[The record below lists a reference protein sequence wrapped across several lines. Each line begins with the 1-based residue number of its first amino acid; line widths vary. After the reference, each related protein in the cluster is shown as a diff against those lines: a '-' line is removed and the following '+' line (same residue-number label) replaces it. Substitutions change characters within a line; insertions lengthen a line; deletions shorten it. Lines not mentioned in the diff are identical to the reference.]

1 MKPMRWALIFLLA
14 VVSTQVTH
22 AGLADK
28 LASPDADKR
37 EKALKKFNDMWP
49 EDEAAFFASLTKD
62 FKDETRSDK
71 KETLAH
77 ALTNLSCGILG
88 WIDHQN
94 RWADAFDG
102 IKLVAASNPDI
113 AADAFPTLLARM
125 KAPGEG
131 DPLRHSAKARL
142 TLQSLGKGI
151 APKILEALKEENAQE
166 EAVLYELP
174 GGVPFPRSHLIVDLE
189 GVLYD
194 LLGQEGLD
202 LAARQQGFKSWQDR
216 QSKRAKKRENDENTQ
231 ARQERESYSEVI
243 RLAKAGDAN
252 AQNELGTMH
261 IEGKGVK
268 QDFGEAFKWL
278 AKAQAK
284 GSPEAE
290 QNLYALLRR
299 DIMSE
304 MVAEDV
310 KWGKQPLNFMM
321 PIPGVLGKL
330 YNRERPLWVFV
341 DAGWAFTSAY
351 EKREYVLRLLRI
363 TRRYPLKIDAVT
375 IRHWGEDNQV
385 SELAYVEAP
394 WTKVIFGDTL
404 KTITAENIAPH
415 LPKGLTPVAPQE
427 GILETE
433 APAGSPLP
441 SGVPATKRSSK
452 RSEVLKKLRENPSH

>member
-1 MKPMRWALIFLLA
+1 MCAERLLA
-14 VVSTQVTH
+14 MRLTRWVLLVLLAALPFQVAH

-28 LASPDADKR
+28 LASPDTDKR

-49 EDEAAFFASLTKD
+49 EDEVAFFASLTKD

-77 ALTNLSCGILG
+77 ALTNLSCGILS

-131 DPLRHSAKARL
+131 DPLRHYAKARL

-151 APKILEALKEENAQE
+151 APKVLATLKEENAQE
-166 EAVLYELP
+166 EAVLYEID
-174 GGVPFPRSHLIVDLE
+174 GVPYPRSHLIVDLE

-216 QSKRAKKRENDENTQ
+216 QGKRAKKRENDENTQ
-231 ARQERESYSEVI
+231 ARQERESYSEVA

-299 DIMSE
+299 EIMSE
-304 MVAEDV
+304 MAAEDV
-310 KWGKQPLNFMM
+310 KPGKQPLNFMM

-341 DAGWAFTSAY
+341 DATWEFSGAY
-351 EKREYVLRLLRI
+351 AKREYVSKLLSI
-363 TRRYPLKIDAVT
+363 VRRYPLKIDAIT
-375 IRHWGEDNQV
+375 IRHWGHDNSV
-385 SELAYVEAP
+385 RELTYIEAP
-394 WTKVIFGDTL
+394 WKRVIFGDTL
-404 KTITAENIAPH
+404 KTMTAEAIAPN
-415 LPKGLTPVAPQE
+415 LPRGVKPEAPQE
-427 GILETE
+427 AEM
-433 APAGSPLP
+433 APEH
-441 SGVPATKRSSK
+441 R
-452 RSEVLKKLRENPSH
+452 R